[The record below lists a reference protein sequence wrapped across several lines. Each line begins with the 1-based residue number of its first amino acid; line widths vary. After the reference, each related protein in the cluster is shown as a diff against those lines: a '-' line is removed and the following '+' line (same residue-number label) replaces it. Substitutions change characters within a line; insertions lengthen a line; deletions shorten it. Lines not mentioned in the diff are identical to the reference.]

1 MVSSEHLLVNF
12 LLAGIS
18 LLKKTFARSN
28 LAYSSKTELGNMLK
42 DLIPVQPIPSIP
54 SSFQPIMA
62 LFYLRLCLH

>member
-12 LLAGIS
+12 SLAGIS

-28 LAYSSKTELGNMLK
+28 LAYSSKTDVNMLK